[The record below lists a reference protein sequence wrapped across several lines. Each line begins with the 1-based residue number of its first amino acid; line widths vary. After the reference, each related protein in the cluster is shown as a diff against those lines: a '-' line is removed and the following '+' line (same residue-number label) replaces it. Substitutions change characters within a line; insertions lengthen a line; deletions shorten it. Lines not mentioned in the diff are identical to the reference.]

1 MSNIFSASVGKKL
14 LMSLAGLF
22 LIVFLVVHLGIN
34 LLIILTDSHEPF
46 NIAANFMTSNIVVKV
61 LEIALFGGFL
71 LHMFYGG
78 LVSLQNMMA
87 RPIEY
92 KKTNYSQIS
101 FFSKYM
107 VHTAIVITIFLAL
120 HIFDFYIKAKF
131 LGKVQEVIYD
141 GKPYHDMASLVI
153 ERFKI
158 WWVDAVYLVALLGL
172 GFHLHH
178 GFQSAFQTLGLNHP
192 VYTPVIKMAGV
203 IYTVLITIGFM
214 SIPVVVYFFK

>member
-1 MSNIFSASVGKKL
+1 MSNIFISSVGKKL

-22 LIVFLVVHLGIN
+22 LILFLVVHLGIN
-34 LLIILTDSHEPF
+34 LLIIFVDSHEPF
-46 NIAANFMTSNIVVKV
+46 NIAAHFMTSNIVIKV
-61 LEIALFGGFL
+61 MEIGLFGGFL
-71 LHMFYGG
+71 LHMFYGSF
-78 LVSLQNMMA
+78 VSLENMFA
-87 RPIEY
+87 RPVNY
-92 KKTNYSQIS
+92 KKTNYSQSS

-107 VHTAIVITIFLAL
+107 VHTAIVITIFLGL

-141 GKPYHDMASLVI
+141 GKTYHDMAALVI

-192 VYTPVIKMAGV
+192 VYTPVIKTAGIV
-203 IYTVLITIGFM
+203 YTVVITVGFM
-214 SIPVVVYFFK
+214 SIPIVVYFFK